1 MTRAAIAMAMSL
13 VLAACASPPA
23 AGPGPTEDPAAVA
36 EPSPTEV
43 VAPTPKA
50 TPEGTPA
57 PIPVTP
63 SNESAEI
70 VTPSPAPRA
79 KPTPSPEPG
88 LWRIQGYVVDEDGK
102 PLDAVCVVIGP
113 NGCQPFSLRT
123 DQAGHWFID
132 VGDGGGTGF
141 NFYFEMPGRQTVWW
155 QVRPQ
160 GPMEHNVIL
169 KRSE

>member
-1 MTRAAIAMAMSL
+1 MTRVVIAIAMSL
-13 VLAACASPPA
+13 VLAACSGRA
-23 AGPGPTEDPAAVA
+23 AGPGSTEDPGVVA
-36 EPSPTEV
+36 DASPTEV

-57 PIPVTP
+57 PIPITP
-63 SNESAEI
+63 NNESAEI

-79 KPTPSPEPG
+79 KATPATEPG
-88 LWRIQGYVVDEDGK
+88 LWRLQGYVVDDDGK

-123 DQAGHWFID
+123 DQTGHWFID

-141 NFYFEMPGRQTVWW
+141 NLYFEMPGHETVWW

-169 KRSE
+169 RRS